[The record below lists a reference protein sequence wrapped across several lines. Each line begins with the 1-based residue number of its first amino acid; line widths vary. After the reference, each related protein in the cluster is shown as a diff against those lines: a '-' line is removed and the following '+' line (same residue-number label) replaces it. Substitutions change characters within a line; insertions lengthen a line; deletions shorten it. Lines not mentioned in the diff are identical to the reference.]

1 MVSLAGGS
9 TFQMDNSTC
18 KGPEASLGMQTGE
31 WAGCAMA
38 SCIQSPS
45 RPKTKEAEE
54 PACLCDGHVPVH
66 VSWCKWCSAFAFP
79 GGPQGPRK
87 AAPWPG

>member
-1 MVSLAGGS
+1 MVSLAGGVHFRWTAAHAKAPRQVWGS
-9 TFQMDNSTC
+9 GRERGQ
-18 KGPEASLGMQTGE
+18 GVL
-31 WAGCAMA
+31 WRLVR
-38 SCIQSPS
+38 SPS

-54 PACLCDGHVPVH
+54 PARLCDGHVPVH

-87 AAPWPG
+87 AAP

>member
-38 SCIQSPS
+38 SCTKPIP
-45 RPKTKEAEE
+45 PKDEGGRGA
-54 PACLCDGHVPVH
+54 
-66 VSWCKWCSAFAFP
+66 SASV
-79 GGPQGPRK
+79 
-87 AAPWPG
+87 